1 MKKRAEFNRMIAAC
15 KRGRIDMILTK
26 SASRFARNTV
36 DCLKVIRA
44 LKARGIAVIFE
55 KENINTLPVQQD
67 SGLPPG
73 AGRQAGD
80 RPGGG

>member
-15 KRGRIDMILTK
+15 KRGRIDVILTK

-36 DCLKVIRA
+36 DCLKVIRE

-55 KENINTLPVQQD
+55 KKDLLTAKAPEYCGISALFHETWCLV
-67 SGLPPG
+67 GV
-73 AGRQAGD
+73 
-80 RPGGG
+80 